1 MTSREEFE
9 HPALS
14 VLHEIGHASSLL
26 RARTAMKITFKKWES
41 PEPESEHVASAV
53 VVHGETLNTADGPA
67 DWLDDR
73 TLLVKLDGVKADGD
87 YLLKLEMDGGEL
99 SNWLHQYI
107 MNNPDKAA
115 QLLAHAHGVLLIA
128 GQQAGKNGSPP
139 F

>member
-1 MTSREEFE
+1 
-9 HPALS
+9 
-14 VLHEIGHASSLL
+14 
-26 RARTAMKITFKKWES
+26 MKITFKKWES

-53 VVHGETLNTADGPA
+53 VVHGETLNIADGPA

-73 TLLVKLDGVKADGD
+73 TLLVKVDGVKADGD
-87 YLLKLEMDGGEL
+87 YLLKMEMDGGEL

-128 GQQAGKNGSPP
+128 GQQAGKKGSPP